1 MLGLLRQDISVS
13 ILSTEQVSHS
23 FNDRWLF
30 NDLHFALQKGDRV
43 ALVGINGTGKSTLL
57 KILAGLIEPTK
68 GRVVKEKGLQIGYLH
83 QDPDFSNLDTI
94 NDFIFSMDNEQQQL
108 IKEYEQLIENQDVT
122 SKKFLDVTERLT
134 NLNAWEYEN
143 NIKTILNRF
152 QISNFN
158 QRIDSLSGGQKKRLA
173 LAKLLIDEPDIYI
186 LDEPTNHLDIE
197 TIEWLEKLLSSGQKT
212 VLLVSHDRYFLDN
225 ICTEIREL
233 DKGQVYTYKGN
244 YAYFLEKKAERE
256 AHEILAADKARNL
269 WRKEL
274 DWMRR
279 QPQARGTKA
288 KARIESFYDL
298 EEKSKGP
305 RKKDNVEL
313 SVKVSRQGNKIL
325 ELEHVSFEV
334 PDKKIISDFSY
345 VFKKGDRI
353 GLAGKNGSGKTTF
366 LNLITNQLS
375 PTSGILS
382 VGETTKYGYYKQE
395 GLSFSANERVLDIV
409 KNVADFFEMKNGE
422 VITASQLLTKFLF
435 PPEKQ
440 FGFVSKLSGGEKK
453 RLQLMR
459 VLMANPNFLI
469 LDEPSNDL
477 DIDTLNVLEEFL
489 EEYPG
494 ILILVSHD
502 RYLID
507 KLTEQLFVFKG
518 NGEVVIYNGNY
529 ADFKQEQLELE
540 AAEKKEEKKQEKV
553 QVKEKDNKQK
563 LSYKEQREFES
574 LEKEIADLEEQIS
587 QLTGELSS
595 SNDHVELQKIAEE
608 IEKTKSSLDN
618 KTERWMELAEYI

>member
-1 MLGLLRQDISVS
+1 MS

-23 FNDRWLF
+23 YNDRWLF
-30 NDLHFALQKGDRV
+30 TDLHFALQKGDRV

-57 KILAGLIEPTK
+57 KILAEIVIPSK
-68 GRVVKEKGLQIGYLH
+68 GKVVKEKGLRIGYLA
-83 QDPDFSNLDTI
+83 QDPDFSDLKTI
-94 NDFIFSMDNEQQQL
+94 NDFIFSADNEQQQL
-108 IKEYEQLIENQDVT
+108 IKEYEELIENEDVT
-122 SKKFLDVTERLT
+122 SKKFLEVTEKLT
-134 NLNAWEYEN
+134 ALNAWEYEN
-143 NIKTILNRF
+143 NIKTILSRF
-152 QISNFN
+152 QISNFE

-197 TIEWLEKLLSSGQKT
+197 TIEWLEKLLTTGNKT

-233 DKGQVYTYKGN
+233 DKGQVFLYKGN

-256 AHEILAADKARNL
+256 ANDILAADKARNL

-274 DWMRR
+274 EWMRR

-305 RKKDNVEL
+305 RKKEQVEL
-313 SVKVSRQGNKIL
+313 SMQVSRQGNKIL
-325 ELEHVSFEV
+325 EIEAAGFSV
-334 PDKKIISDFSY
+334 PNKHILSPFSY
-345 VFKKGDRI
+345 TFKKADRI

-366 LNLITNQLS
+366 LNLITGNIQ
-375 PTSGILS
+375 PTEGNISI
-382 VGETTKYGYYKQE
+382 GETTKYGYYKQE
-395 GLSFSANERVLDIV
+395 GLSFKSDERVLDIV
-409 KNVADFFEMKNGE
+409 KNVADFIEMKNGE

-489 EEYPG
+489 ENYPG
-494 ILILVSHD
+494 VLVLVSHD

-507 KLTEQLFVFKG
+507 KLTEQLFIFPG
-518 NGEVVIYNGNY
+518 DGEIVIYNGNY
-529 ADFKQEQLELE
+529 ADYKLEQETLIKKP
-540 AAEKKEEKKQEKV
+540 EKKVEKPKVQEK
-553 QVKEKDNKQK
+553 KQK
-563 LSYKEQREFES
+563 LSFKEQKEFEG
-574 LEKEIADLEEQIS
+574 LESDIETLENKVS
-587 QLTGELSS
+587 NLTEELSQTT
-595 SNDHVELQKIAEE
+595 DHVALQKIAEE
-608 IEKTKSSLDN
+608 IELTKTTLDE
-618 KTERWMELAEYI
+618 KTERWMELAEFI

>member
-1 MLGLLRQDISVS
+1 VS

-23 FNDRWLF
+23 YNDKWLF
-30 NDLHFALQKGDRV
+30 TDLHFALQKGDRV

-57 KILAGLIEPTK
+57 KILAELVIPTK
-68 GRVVKEKGLQIGYLH
+68 GKVVKEKGLKVGYLP
-83 QDPDFSNLDTI
+83 QDPDFSDLKTI
-94 NDFIFSMDNEQQQL
+94 NDFIFSADNEQQQL
-108 IKEYEQLIENQDVT
+108 IKEYEELIENEDVT
-122 SKKFLDVTERLT
+122 SKRFLDVTEKLT
-134 NLNAWEYEN
+134 ALNAWEYEN
-143 NIKTILNRF
+143 NIKTILSRF
-152 QISNFN
+152 QINNFE

-197 TIEWLEKLLSSGQKT
+197 TIEWLEKLLTTGSKT

-233 DKGQVYTYKGN
+233 DKGQVFIYKGN

-256 AHEILAADKARNL
+256 ANEILAADKARNL

-274 DWMRR
+274 EWMRR

-305 RKKDNVEL
+305 RKKDQVEL
-313 SVKVSRQGNKIL
+313 SMQISRQGNKIL
-325 ELEHVSFEV
+325 EIEGAGFSV
-334 PDKKIISDFSY
+334 PNKKILSPFSY
-345 VFKKGDRI
+345 TFKKADRI

-366 LNLITNQLS
+366 LNLITGSIQ
-375 PTSGILS
+375 PTEGNLS

-395 GLSFSANERVLDIV
+395 GLSFKSDERVLDIV
-409 KNVADFFEMKNGE
+409 KNVADYIEMKNGE

-489 EEYPG
+489 ENYPG
-494 ILILVSHD
+494 VLVLVSHD

-507 KLTEQLFVFKG
+507 KLTEQLFIFPG
-518 NGEVVIYNGNY
+518 NGDIVIYNGNY
-529 ADFKQEQLELE
+529 ADYKLEQEELNKKP
-540 AAEKKEEKKQEKV
+540 EKKIEKPKAEEKKQ
-553 QVKEKDNKQK
+553 K
-563 LSYKEQREFES
+563 LSFKEQKEFEG
-574 LEKEIADLEEQIS
+574 LETEIANLETKVS
-587 QLTGELSS
+587 NLTEGLSKTT
-595 SNDHVELQKIAEE
+595 DHVELQKIAEE
-608 IEKTKSSLDN
+608 IDLIKTTLDE
-618 KTERWMELAEYI
+618 KTERWMELAEFI